1 MYLMLLKPK
10 SETNSF
16 FLKHILYTFVFS
28 LLFTSCDFFKKSEN
42 LEPIAR
48 VNENYLYKE
57 DVKGIVPKGASK
69 ADSTLLVNAYIN
81 RWAKQLLLMDGAL
94 VNLSEN
100 KQSEFSKLVNQ
111 YKNDL
116 YAKAY
121 LEGLVKKNIDTIVQ
135 LEEAELFYEANKE
148 SFKLNDDLVQF
159 RYISLPLNPI
169 KLDTIK
175 TRFKRF
181 KAEDKAYL
189 DSISV
194 QFKSYSLNDSIWI
207 KLNRVVEKI
216 PIITNANKNQLL
228 KKTNFLQLK
237 DSLNLYLVQVKDVR
251 LQNDYA
257 PLNYVNTSINKIVI
271 NKRKLELIKQLE
283 NDITKDAI
291 KNNKFQ
297 IYN

>member
-1 MYLMLLKPK
+1 M
-10 SETNSF
+10 
-16 FLKHILYTFVFS
+16 
-28 LLFTSCDFFKKSEN
+28 
-42 LEPIAR
+42 
-48 VNENYLYKE
+48 
-57 DVKGIVPKGASK
+57 
-69 ADSTLLVNAYIN
+69 
-81 RWAKQLLLMDGAL
+81 
-94 VNLSEN
+94 
-100 KQSEFSKLVNQ
+100 
-111 YKNDL
+111 
-116 YAKAY
+116 
-121 LEGLVKKNIDTIVQ
+121 VKKNIDSIVQ
-135 LEEAELFYEANKE
+135 AEEAQLFYEANKE

-169 KLDTIK
+169 NLDTIK
-175 TRFKRF
+175 MRFKRF

-194 QFKSYSLNDSIWI
+194 QFRSYSLNDSIWI
-207 KLNRVVEKI
+207 KLNRVAEKI
-216 PIITNANKNQLL
+216 PIINGSNKNQLL

-237 DSLNLYLVQVKDVR
+237 DSLNLYLMQVNDVR

-257 PLNYVNTSINKIVI
+257 PLDYVNTSINKIVI

>member
-1 MYLMLLKPK
+1 LK
-10 SETNSF
+10 N
-16 FLKHILYTFVFS
+16 ILYI
-28 LLFTSCDFFKKSEN
+28 LLISSIFTSCDYFKSSDD
-42 LEPIAR
+42 LDPVAR
-48 VNENYLYKE
+48 VNDNFLYKD
-57 DVKGIVPKGASK
+57 DVKNIVPKGASK
-69 ADSTLLVNAYIN
+69 EDSTLIVNAYIN
-81 RWAKQLLLMDGAL
+81 RWARQLLLMEGAL
-94 VNLSEN
+94 VNLSEE
-100 KQSEFSKLVNQ
+100 KQQEFSKLVEQ

-121 LEGLVKKNIDTIVQ
+121 LEGLVKKNIDTIVPS
-135 LEEAELFYEANKE
+135 EEAQLFYDANKE
-148 SFKLNDDLVQF
+148 SFKLNDDLIQF

-169 KLDTIK
+169 NLDTIK

-181 KAEDKAYL
+181 KAKDKVYL

-194 QFKSYSLNDSIWI
+194 QFRSSSLNDSIWI
-207 KLNRVVEKI
+207 KLNRVEEKI
-216 PIITNANKNQLL
+216 PIINNSNKNQLL

-237 DSLNLYLVQVKDVR
+237 DSLNLYLMQVNDVR

-257 PLNYVNTSINKIVI
+257 PLDYVHSSINKIVI